1 MAEEKEDSNVA
12 RRHKAVSERA
22 DRAQD
27 TNSSREFWEA
37 SQKQCFGEAMWEKP
51 KASGCGLNM
60 KIPQQL
66 MH

>member
-1 MAEEKEDSNVA
+1 MHEGEWAEEKEDSNVL
-12 RRHKAVSERA
+12 RRGKAVSERA

-37 SQKQCFGEAMWEKP
+37 FQEQCNGA
-51 KASGCGLNM
+51 KAKSCGLTI
-60 KIPQQL
+60 KSTHRL